1 MLIVMSSENRDGKPT
16 CVSLFA
22 GAGGLDLG
30 LESAGF
36 ESVFVNE
43 LEETFHRTLVVNKAL
58 GNLTPKDA
66 LEYLEKE
73 LQLRCWK
80 NLSATEIVAI
90 KKRVLTDSRKP
101 FLSNA
106 YLHQGDVRELKGSF
120 ILDKSGLTVGEL
132 DLLAGGPPCQ
142 PFSRAGKRETVG
154 IADGRLFLE
163 MTRLT
168 TELKPRFVMFENV
181 KGLAQS
187 KTEVENYTCD
197 DCNKKGVLPLL
208 MRDNENPKS
217 CLCGS
222 KNISTW
228 TSQNRGGS
236 LEMIEEEFL
245 RIGYSVKWQ
254 LLNAVNYGAPQLRE
268 RIILIASR
276 DSEEF
281 DFPIATHGKNPEQVL
296 ELFNPNEL
304 KPWET
309 MISALKEEKNWK
321 KLNKNSVLWVKNVV
335 RPHDEPVTW
344 NIDRP
349 SPTIGAH
356 QAAKLAMAPNG
367 VPEEQLVRQQW
378 HVLGKRQGD
387 TPQVDVEH
395 TMLTDVE
402 LQLLQ
407 TFPKY
412 WFVVGTRMERAFQI
426 GNAVPVVLAGAV
438 GMQLLRTKEQK
449 GSKVANTA
457 H

>member
-1 MLIVMSSENRDGKPT
+1 MLSLMSSESGDKKPT

-30 LESAGF
+30 LEEAGF

-58 GNLTPKDA
+58 GTLSSEDA
-66 LEYLEKE
+66 IEFLEEE
-73 LQLRCWK
+73 LNRRCWK
-80 NLSATEIVAI
+80 NLSSSEIVEI
-90 KKRVLTDSRKP
+90 KDRVLKKVRDH
-101 FLSNA
+101 FLANA
-106 YLHQGDVRELKGSF
+106 YLHQGDVRGLKGSF
-120 ILDKSGLTVGEL
+120 VLEKSGLKVGEL

-187 KTEVENYTCD
+187 KTEVENYSCGK
-197 DCNKKGVLPLL
+197 CNRQAVLPLL
-208 MRDNENPKS
+208 MRDNEHPKT

-222 KNISTW
+222 KKISTW
-228 TSQNRGGS
+228 LSHNRGGS

-254 LLNAVNYGAPQLRE
+254 LLNAVNYGAPQMRE

-276 DSEEF
+276 DSENFEF
-281 DFPIATHGKNPEQVL
+281 PAATHGKNPEQVL
-296 ELFNPNEL
+296 DLFNPNEL

-309 MISALKEEKNWK
+309 MRNALKDEKNWK
-321 KLNKNSVLWVKNVV
+321 KLNKQSVLWVKNVV

-344 NIDRP
+344 ETERP

-356 QAAKLAMAPNG
+356 QAAKLAIAPNG
-367 VPEEQLVRQQW
+367 VPEEQLLRQQW
-378 HVLGKRQGD
+378 HVLGKRQSD
-387 TPQVDVEH
+387 TPQVEVDH
-395 TMLTDVE
+395 KMLTDVE

-426 GNAVPVVLAGAV
+426 GNAVPVALAAAV
-438 GMQLLRTKEQK
+438 GRQLLRTIKQK
-449 GSKVANTA
+449 DSEVANTA
-457 H
+457 C

>member
-1 MLIVMSSENRDGKPT
+1 
-16 CVSLFA
+16 
-22 GAGGLDLG
+22 
-30 LESAGF
+30 
-36 ESVFVNE
+36 
-43 LEETFHRTLVVNKAL
+43 
-58 GNLTPKDA
+58 
-66 LEYLEKE
+66 
-73 LQLRCWK
+73 
-80 NLSATEIVAI
+80 
-90 KKRVLTDSRKP
+90 
-101 FLSNA
+101 
-106 YLHQGDVRELKGSF
+106 
-120 ILDKSGLTVGEL
+120 
-132 DLLAGGPPCQ
+132 
-142 PFSRAGKRETVG
+142 
-154 IADGRLFLE
+154 
-163 MTRLT
+163 
-168 TELKPRFVMFENV
+168 
-181 KGLAQS
+181 
-187 KTEVENYTCD
+187 
-197 DCNKKGVLPLL
+197 
-208 MRDNENPKS
+208 
-217 CLCGS
+217 
-222 KNISTW
+222 
-228 TSQNRGGS
+228 
-236 LEMIEEEFL
+236 MIEEEFL

-335 RPHDEPVTW
+335 RPHDEAVTW
-344 NIDRP
+344 SIDRP

-426 GNAVPVVLAGAV
+426 GNAVPVALAGAV
-438 GMQLLRTKEQK
+438 GMQILKSIKQK
-449 GSKVANTA
+449 GSKVANA
-457 H
+457 AY